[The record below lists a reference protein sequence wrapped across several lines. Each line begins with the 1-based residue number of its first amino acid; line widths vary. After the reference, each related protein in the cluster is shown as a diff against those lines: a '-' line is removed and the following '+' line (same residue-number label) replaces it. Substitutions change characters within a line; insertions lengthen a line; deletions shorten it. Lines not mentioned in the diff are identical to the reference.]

1 MKKYL
6 NIYIWLFLLL
16 FSKITFAT
24 NDGWI
29 FWDDMWDKLKW
40 KEYKDGKWIT
50 LNDIPNMIKNAIEF
64 FIWIAWTISIIFIII
79 WAYQI
84 LFGSLQQDKTKWK
97 NTILMALWGFAI
109 STLAWFIVQMIFDN
123 FS

>member
-24 NDGWI
+24 DGWI
-29 FWDDMWDKLKW
+29 FWKNKWDELKNW
-40 KEYKDGKWIT
+40 KDIT
-50 LNDIPNMIKNAIEF
+50 LSNIPEMIKNAIDF

-97 NTILMALWGFAI
+97 NTILIALWGFAI
-109 STLAWFIVQMIFDN
+109 STLAWFIVQMVFDN

>member
-16 FSKITFAT
+16 FSKMTFAT
-24 NDGWI
+24 DGWI
-29 FWDDMWDKLKW
+29 FWKNEWTKLKW
-40 KEYKDGKWIT
+40 GDLNNQIT
-50 LNDIPNMIKNAIEF
+50 LGDIPNMIKNAIEF

>member
-24 NDGWI
+24 DGWI
-29 FWDDMWDKLKW
+29 FWKSEWDKLKNW
-40 KEYKDGKWIT
+40 KWIT
-50 LNDIPNMIKNAIEF
+50 LWDIPKMIKNAIEF
-64 FIWIAWTISIIFIII
+64 FIWIAGTISIIFIII

-97 NTILMALWGFAI
+97 NTVLMALWGFAI
-109 STLAWFIVQMIFDN
+109 STLAWFIVQMVFDN